1 MTEVFVESIFLEFV
15 ITFFYMVI
23 EYFVPQKLLWNHRV
37 VYGIEICE
45 RVWWYEHDLNI
56 IYGICITIFL
66 CLVYFKVKK
75 MLGGKRSLREG
86 KDN

>member
-37 VYGIEICE
+37 VDGIEICE
-45 RVWWYEHDLNI
+45 RVWWYEYDLNI
-56 IYGICITIFL
+56 VYGICITILL

-75 MLGGKRSLREG
+75 MVGSRG
-86 KDN
+86 